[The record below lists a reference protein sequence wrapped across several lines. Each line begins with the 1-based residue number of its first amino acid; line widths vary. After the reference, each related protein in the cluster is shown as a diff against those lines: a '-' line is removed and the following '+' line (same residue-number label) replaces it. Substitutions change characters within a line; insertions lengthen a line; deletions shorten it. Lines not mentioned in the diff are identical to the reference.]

1 MYGKAW
7 GLRASLR
14 CDESEYT
21 PVSEASWLYSRT
33 GGVPSRA
40 SFSPGASIQNSFFS
54 NSSILKNRP
63 PITHPSDYSCPQK
76 PQVKMGQTQG
86 RGWALQ
92 NEDQDGRENRT
103 RTGTLPRRL
112 TLAWHFWNTLEGA
125 FLLGSSNS
133 AESSV
138 TPNPVLAQRWREWWG
153 WDTESMRG
161 KWEQR

>member
-54 NSSILKNRP
+54 NSSVLKNRP

-153 WDTESMRG
+153 WDIESMRG